1 MQVRSLG
8 YHTDLIFASYD
19 GEIINRGNYLVIRTP
34 TNPSFYWGNFLL
46 FEHPPME
53 GDYQR
58 WQELFAKEIG
68 TPSLVTHQTFGWD
81 TTDSEKGVI
90 EPFLENGY
98 HIEQSVVLTTQ
109 QPIPPSNSI
118 QGVTVR
124 PLELEYDWTQS
135 IENQVEC
142 REPEFEETS
151 YRLFRQRQMNRYRA
165 MARAGLGAWFGAF
178 IGSQLVADLGIFYT
192 TQLGRYQ
199 SVQTHPKYRR
209 KGIARQLVFESG
221 VYALKHFELENLVIV
236 ADTGSIA
243 ERLYQA
249 AGFEFV
255 EHQIG
260 IGKWNKSAYRLIAVS
275 SPEDENK

>member
-1 MQVRSLG
+1 MQVKSLG

-34 TNPSFYWGNFLL
+34 TNPSFYWGNYLL

-68 TPSLVTHQTFGWD
+68 TPPLVIHQTFGWD
-81 TTDSEKGVI
+81 TTDNEKGVI
-90 EPFLENGY
+90 EPFLEKGY
-98 HIEQSVVLTTQ
+98 HLDQRVVLTTQ
-109 QPIPPSNSI
+109 NLIPPSHSI

-124 PLELEYDWTQS
+124 PFELEYDWTQS

-142 REPEFEETS
+142 RAPEFAEAS
-151 YRLFRQRQMNRYRA
+151 YRLFMQRQMNRYRA
-165 MARAGLGAWFGAF
+165 MTQVGLGAWFGAF

-192 TQLGRYQ
+192 NQLGRYQ
-199 SVQTHPKYRR
+199 SVLTHPKYRR
-209 KGIARQLVFESG
+209 KGIARQLLLESG
-221 VYALKHFELENLVIV
+221 VYALKHFELKNLVIV

-243 ERLYQA
+243 EKLYLSI
-249 AGFEFV
+249 GFEFV
-255 EHQIG
+255 EHQTG
-260 IGKWNKSAYRLIAVS
+260 IGKWN
-275 SPEDENK
+275 EENA